1 MKAVKRTEN
10 LNSRPVRPICVGQ
23 SAVLTKNG
31 ILYRTFP
38 VIALHQCRSDYI
50 HFETQDA
57 HYHLSFSPYPNA
69 SAAMLPPLPLAA

>member
-1 MKAVKRTEN
+1 MKADKRTEN
-10 LNSRPVRPICVGQ
+10 LNSRPVRPICIGK

-38 VIALHQCRSDYI
+38 VIALHQCKSDYI

-57 HYHLSFSPYPNA
+57 HYHLFFSPYPHA
-69 SAAMLPPLPLAA
+69 AAAMEAPLPLAA